1 MNKAR
6 IKSGLKKH
14 KTLISNFNYLSVLQ
28 LFQLLFPLITYPYL
42 IRVLGKEI
50 YGVVVFSNA
59 IIMYLSVFI
68 NFGFDISEIKEISI
82 FRDNKKKV
90 SEILSTVLTIRIIF
104 ALISALILSTLIVII
119 PELNKHKWLYIA
131 SMGLLLDAAINPS
144 FYFLGIEKMKFITYL
159 SVTSK
164 FVFLILI
171 FIVIKK
177 PAHYILV
184 PLLTSIGTL
193 LSSLIGLSIIFHI
206 QKVQFTLPSLYRVK
220 EMITNSLP
228 FFTSRVSVLAINKTN
243 ILLLGTFV
251 GYTEVAYYDLAEKL
265 VNVMKMPFNIFN
277 QVLFPNV
284 SKTKNIGLVKKTLK
298 YLLGVYILGYLSL
311 YIFSEPFIQL
321 IGGIELVQARFVL
334 YILGV
339 SAITEL
345 ISVF

>member
-1 MNKAR
+1 MGLKVAFKYFEKLNKAR

-193 LSSLIGLSIIFHI
+193 LSSLPL
-206 QKVQFTLPSLYRVK
+206 
-220 EMITNSLP
+220 
-228 FFTSRVSVLAINKTN
+228 
-243 ILLLGTFV
+243 
-251 GYTEVAYYDLAEKL
+251 DC
-265 VNVMKMPFNIFN
+265 
-277 QVLFPNV
+277 
-284 SKTKNIGLVKKTLK
+284 
-298 YLLGVYILGYLSL
+298 
-311 YIFSEPFIQL
+311 
-321 IGGIELVQARFVL
+321 ELM
-334 YILGV
+334 
-339 SAITEL
+339 S
-345 ISVF
+345 